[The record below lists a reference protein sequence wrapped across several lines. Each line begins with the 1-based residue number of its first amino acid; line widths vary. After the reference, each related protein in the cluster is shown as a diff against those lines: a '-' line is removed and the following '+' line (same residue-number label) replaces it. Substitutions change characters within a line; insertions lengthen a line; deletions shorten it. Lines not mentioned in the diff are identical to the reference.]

1 MAERVYGLP
10 PVDAALAFT
19 ARGPRILAR
28 REAEAALARNPD
40 ASGLA
45 ALLTAAGWIARPVKV
60 EPGFLDRV
68 EGDTLVEAAE
78 GGWLLLRPRRD
89 GGFLVAEPEG
99 ARRVCARAEVESA
112 LGAWALETRPAPAE
126 GLGLYGRVLGGLLRQ
141 RSLLTRLLLA
151 SLLLQ
156 GLALLVPQAT
166 RLALDQA
173 LPSGARSLL
182 ALVALGL
189 ALLALFQA
197 WTGWLRQ
204 RAVLHLETRVEA
216 ELGHEFIGHVLSLP
230 FATLQQHRLGELLQA
245 REGLDAARDL
255 FTTSV
260 LGNLMDGLMACFT
273 LAVMAGMMAGPTL
286 AVLLLSLVLVGL
298 VIGVGRVQEGLM
310 RRRVAAQVAEQGYLV
325 ELLKGV
331 ATVKAAGAE
340 AKGFERWVG
349 LLATHLRLNLGHQRV
364 GLWHEVGLDGL
375 RQGASVLV
383 LVWGGR
389 LVLAGELQVG
399 ALMAF
404 AMLASTYLGGVLGLA
419 QAYLTWRAV
428 RPQLARTE
436 ALMAQATE
444 AAAIPGTGAPLD
456 GAIEVEDLWF
466 RYGPDL
472 PWVLKG
478 YTLRVEPGEKRWIH
492 APSGFGKTTLLRV
505 LAGLC
510 APERG
515 AVRLGGRSPAEAKGH
530 LVYLPQ
536 STQLY
541 GASILENLRLLSG
554 GAETSRLL
562 EAARTSGLETFVKD
576 LPMGYHTVVAPGG
589 GNLSGGQRQLVALT
603 AAMAS
608 EARLLLLDEAMAN
621 LDWATKR
628 WLHDSP
634 WFEGKTV
641 IYASHDAGLG

>member
-1 MAERVYGLP
+1 MAERLQGLP
-10 PVDAALAFT
+10 PSEAVLAFT
-19 ARGPRILAR
+19 ARGPRPLTR
-28 REAEAALARNPD
+28 REAESALAHHPG
-40 ASGLA
+40 APGLA
-45 ALLTAAGWIARPVKV
+45 ALLNAAGWVARPVKV
-60 EPGFLDRV
+60 EADLLDRLDGV
-68 EGDTLVEAAE
+68 TLVEAE
-78 GGWLLLRPRRD
+78 GGGWLLVRPGPAGICQVR
-89 GGFLVAEPEG
+89 GPEG
-99 ARRVCARAEVESA
+99 AWEAHPLAAVRAS
-112 LGAWALETRPAPAE
+112 LGAWALEARPAAAP
-126 GLGLYGRVLGGLLRQ
+126 GLGFYGR
-141 RSLLTRLLLA
+141 LLA
-151 SLLLQ
+151 SLARRRALLGSILGASALLQ
-156 GLALLVPQAT
+156 LLTLLVPQGT
-166 RLALDQA
+166 RLALDRA

-182 ALVALGL
+182 TLVALGL
-189 ALLALFQA
+189 AVLALFQA

-204 RAVLHLETRVEA
+204 RCVLHLETLVEA
-216 ELGHEFIGHVLSLP
+216 ELGQDFIGHVLSLP
-230 FATLQQHRLGELLQA
+230 YPVLQRHRLGELLQA

-255 FTTSV
+255 FTTTV
-260 LGNLMDGLMACFT
+260 LGNLLDGMMACFT
-273 LAVMAGMMAGPTL
+273 LAVMAGMMPGPTL
-286 AVLLLSLVLVGL
+286 AVALISLALVGL
-298 VIGVGRVQEGLM
+298 VVGVGRVQEGLM

-340 AKGFERWVG
+340 SKGFARWRS
-349 LLATHLRLNLGHQRV
+349 LLGEHLAVNLQHQRV

-389 LVLAGELQVG
+389 LVLEGDLQVG
-399 ALMAF
+399 TLMAF
-404 AMLASTYLGGVLGLA
+404 AMLASTFMGGMLGLA

-428 RPQLARTE
+428 RPQLALTRE
-436 ALMAQATE
+436 LLDE
-444 AAAIPGTGAPLD
+444 SPEVPPLPGSGAPVD
-456 GAIEVEDLWF
+456 GTIEIEDLWF

-478 YTLRVEPGEKRWIH
+478 YSLRVEPGEKRWIH

-510 APERG
+510 TPERG
-515 AVRLGGRSPAEAKGH
+515 AVRLGGRSPAEVRGH

-554 GAETSRLL
+554 GASTERLL
-562 EAARTSGLETFVKD
+562 EAARTSGLEAFVQD
-576 LPMGYHTVVAPGG
+576 LPMGYHTVISPGG

-621 LDWATKR
+621 LDWATRR